1 MIFAAKPIKKLY
13 MDWTYVRMKRMN
25 TNNYLLALA
34 DKHLL
39 TNWLN
44 TNFTVSQFNRHKCS
58 GACVVDE
65 AHTSETLINISS
77 PLELFSEVFPFM
89 DEHCQVVL
97 WDAVPDLT
105 SGI

>member
-1 MIFAAKPIKKLY
+1 
-13 MDWTYVRMKRMN
+13 MDWTYVRVKRMN

-58 GACVVDE
+58 GACVVDK